1 MRDISRLFVAVA
13 AVTLLGTTGPVLA
26 GSPKGVCQAGG
37 VNAAVLATAQVQYF
51 QWYFGIGSQE
61 AGRSSCR

>member
-1 MRDISRLFVAVA
+1 MPQRAP
-13 AVTLLGTTGPVLA
+13 GGPQ
-26 GSPKGVCQAGG
+26 GVCQAGG
-37 VNAAVLATAQVQYF
+37 VNTAVLEKAQLQYW

>member
-1 MRDISRLFVAVA
+1 MRHINRLFVASA
-13 AVTLLGTTGPVLA
+13 AVTMLAVTGPVLA

-37 VNAAVLATAQVQYF
+37 VNTAVLEKAQLQYW
-51 QWYFGIGSQE
+51 QWHFGIGSQE

>member
-1 MRDISRLFVAVA
+1 MRDIKRLCVAVA
-13 AVTLLGTTGPVLA
+13 AVTMLAATGPVAA

-37 VNAAVLATAQVQYF
+37 VNTAVLEKAQLQYW